1 MIRTGKILKII
12 ASVAGMCVLGFIL
25 CMVVGV
31 VLGKPSKGE
40 RISRSHGIPHHLV
53 IAHRGASYLA
63 PEETRP
69 AYVLARD
76 MGAHYLE
83 MDIQRTK
90 DGTLV
95 AFHDDILDRTTNV
108 ASVFPG
114 REKDPVHRFTI
125 DELKQLDAGTW
136 FNMLYPE
143 RAKKMFEGLKIL
155 TLDEVVDIAEEA
167 ENRPGL
173 YIETKSAQQFPGIE
187 KDIVDLLE
195 RRGWLEEGHPSIRK
209 ENDHPQEQPS
219 NLVTVGTGEARIIFQ
234 SFDLGS
240 LIKLKDLAPGVPRIY
255 LVSQDMEKEQGW
267 DNIIRDARETCAGLG
282 PVGYLGWPWHVG
294 EAHRNGLLIHLYTI
308 NSPWQYWFFSKFG
321 VDGFFTDRCDRLMS
335 FYDMM
340 LYKTPDVI
348 LESISGNSP

>member
-1 MIRTGKILKII
+1 MISTGKILKII
-12 ASVAGMCVLGFIL
+12 TAGVGVCVLGFIL
-25 CMVVGV
+25 CIVVGG
-31 VLGKPSKGE
+31 VLGKPSKGDQ
-40 RISRSHGIPHHLV
+40 ISRSHGIPHHLV

-95 AFHDDILDRTTNV
+95 AIHDDVLDRTTNV

-114 REKDPVHRFTI
+114 REKDPVSSFTI

-143 RAKKMFEGLKIL
+143 KANKMYEGLKIL
-155 TLDEVVDIAEEA
+155 TLNEIIDIAEEA

-173 YIETKSAQQFPGIE
+173 YVETKSADQFPGIE
-187 KDIVDLLE
+187 KDLVQLFQD
-195 RRGWLEEGHPSIRK
+195 RGWIGDLDEEEMG
-209 ENDHPQEQPS
+209 DTGQEQPS
-219 NLVTVGTGEARIIFQ
+219 NLVTVGLGRARIIFQ
-234 SFDLGS
+234 SFDLES
-240 LIKLKDLAPGVPRIY
+240 LVKLKELAPEVPRIY
-255 LVSQDMEKEQGW
+255 LVSRDMEKEQGW
-267 DNIIRDARETCAGLG
+267 INIISDARETCAGLG

-294 EAHRNGLLIHLYTI
+294 EAHKNGLLIHLYTI
-308 NSPWQYWFFSKFG
+308 NSPWQYWIFSKFG
-321 VDGFFTDRCDRLMS
+321 VDGFFTDRCDKLMTY
-335 FYDMM
+335 YDMM
-340 LYKTPDVI
+340 LYKTPDTI
-348 LESISGNSP
+348 LESITESAH

>member
-1 MIRTGKILKII
+1 MISTGKILKII
-12 ASVAGMCVLGFIL
+12 AAGVGVCVLGFIL
-25 CMVVGV
+25 CIVVGG
-31 VLGKPSKGE
+31 VLGKSSKGE
-40 RISRSHGIPHHLV
+40 QISRSHGIPHHLV

-95 AFHDDILDRTTNV
+95 AIHDDVLDRTTNV

-114 REKDPVHRFTI
+114 REKDPVSSFTI

-143 RAKKMFEGLKIL
+143 KANKMYEGLKIL
-155 TLDEVVDIAEEA
+155 TLNEIIDIAEEA

-173 YIETKSAQQFPGIE
+173 YVETKSAGQFPGIE
-187 KDIVDLLE
+187 KDLVQLLQD
-195 RRGWLEEGHPSIRK
+195 RGWIGSFEEEEMG
-209 ENDHPQEQPS
+209 DTGQEQPS
-219 NLVTVGTGEARIIFQ
+219 NLVTVGLGRARIIFQ
-234 SFDLGS
+234 SFDLAS
-240 LIKLKDLAPGVPRIY
+240 LIKLKELAPEVPRIY
-255 LVSQDMEKEQGW
+255 LVSRDMEKEQGW
-267 DNIIRDARETCAGLG
+267 TNIISDARETCTGLG

-294 EAHRNGLLIHLYTI
+294 EAHKNGLLIHLYTI
-308 NSPWQYWFFSKFG
+308 NSPWQYWIFSKFG
-321 VDGFFTDRCDRLMS
+321 VDGFFTDRCDKLMTY
-335 FYDMM
+335 YDMM
-340 LYKTPDVI
+340 LYKTPDAI
-348 LESISGNSP
+348 LESITEGSH